1 MELVITAQI
10 EIEDE
15 YVSQSEDIISDL
27 LGECVKVKSGLFEN
41 IAVGHITV
49 VQKIPRKD
57 S

>member
-15 YVSQSEDIISDL
+15 YASQSADVISDL
-27 LGECVKVKSGLFEN
+27 LGEFVKVKSGLFEN
-41 IAVGHITV
+41 IAMGHITV

>member
-15 YVSQSEDIISDL
+15 YASQSDDVVSDL
-27 LGECVKVKSGLFEN
+27 LGEFVKVKSGLFEN
-41 IAVGHITV
+41 IAMGHITV